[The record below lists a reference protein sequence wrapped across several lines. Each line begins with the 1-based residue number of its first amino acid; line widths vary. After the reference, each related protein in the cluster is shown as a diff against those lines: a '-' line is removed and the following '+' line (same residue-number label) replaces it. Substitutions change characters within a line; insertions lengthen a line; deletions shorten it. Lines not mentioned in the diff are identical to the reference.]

1 MGCYAPDTWVRL
13 TAGMDLIEVERMRVA
28 TTRADLAL
36 APGETLLGGGTWLF
50 SEPQPGV
57 RGLVDLTTMG
67 WNAVVPLADG
77 GVSVAATCTLA
88 QLRESA
94 DAFGT
99 AAPLVPELVDALL
112 GSWKIHRVA
121 TVGGN
126 ICLALPAGP
135 MTSLAVGLGAAAVVW
150 TPDGGER
157 HLPVADLVTGV
168 HATSLAPGEVLRS
181 VEFPPPPAWAAF
193 RRMSLAPLGRSAA
206 LLVAR
211 RDGDG
216 FTFTVTAST
225 PSPRV
230 FTFPQLPTA
239 DELATEVDTI
249 DDWYDDP
256 HGAADW
262 RRAMTLRLAEELRAE
277 AG

>member
-1 MGCYAPDTWVRL
+1 
-13 TAGMDLIEVERMRVA
+13 MRVA
-28 TTRADLAL
+28 TTRNDLAL
-36 APGETLLGGGTWLF
+36 APGEALLGGGTWLF

-67 WNAVVPLADG
+67 WDAVTPLPHG

-88 QLRESA
+88 QLRDSA
-94 DAFGT
+94 EQFGT
-99 AAPLVPELVDALL
+99 AAHLVPELVDALL

-135 MTSLAVGLGAAAVVW
+135 MTSLAVGLGATAVVW
-150 TPDGGER
+150 TPDGGQRE
-157 HLPVADLVTGV
+157 LPVADLVTGV
-168 HATSLAPGEVLRS
+168 RETSLAPDEVLRS
-181 VEFPPPPAWAAF
+181 VEFPPPPAGADF
-193 RRMSLAPLGRSAA
+193 RRVSLAPLGRSAA

-211 RDGDG
+211 TDGDG
-216 FTFTVTAST
+216 GFSLTVTAST

-230 FTFPQLPTA
+230 FTFPGTPTA
-239 DELATEVDTI
+239 EALARAVDTI
-249 DDWYDDP
+249 TDWYDDP

-262 RRAMTLRLAEELRAE
+262 RRAMTLRFADELRAE
-277 AG
+277 ATR

>member
-1 MGCYAPDTWVRL
+1 
-13 TAGMDLIEVERMRVA
+13 MRVA
-28 TTRADLAL
+28 TTRDDLAL
-36 APGETLLGGGTWLF
+36 APGESVLGGGTWLF

-67 WNAVVPLADG
+67 WEAVTPLPHG

-94 DAFGT
+94 DLFGT
-99 AAPLVPELVDALL
+99 AAHLVPELVDALL

-126 ICLALPAGP
+126 ICTALPAGP
-135 MTSLAVGLGAAAVVW
+135 MTSLAVGLGATSVVW
-150 TPDGGER
+150 TPDGGQRE
-157 HLPVADLVTGV
+157 LPVADLVTGV
-168 HATSLAPGEVLRS
+168 RQTSLAPGEVLRS
-181 VEFPPPPAWAAF
+181 VDFPAPPAWAAF
-193 RRMSLAPLGRSAA
+193 RRVSLAPLGRSAA

-211 RDGDG
+211 RHSARTDGDG
-216 FTFTVTAST
+216 GFILTVTAST

-230 FTFPQLPTA
+230 LTFPGIPSV
-239 DELATEVDTI
+239 DELAAQVDTI
-249 DDWYDDP
+249 ADWYDDP

-277 AG
+277 ARG